1 MERDDLRR
9 DVLRGVRDGFPI
21 GLGYFAVAFSLGI
34 TAKHAGLSP
43 VQGFLASILN
53 HASAGEYALFSLI
66 AANAAY
72 WESAMVSCI
81 ANARYLLMS
90 AALSQRFSPDTAF
103 LHRVFVGFG
112 ITDEIFGLGVAHR
125 GWISPPYLYS
135 AFLLADV
142 FWASGTATGIV
153 AGSILPASAVSALS
167 VAIYGMFL
175 AIIIPPMREDRVV
188 AVLVPVSFACSFA
201 CSVLPVMR
209 TLSSGFQT
217 ILLTVVIA
225 ALAAAF
231 FPVKEIEGGE
241 AA

>member
-1 MERDDLRR
+1 MERDGLRR
-9 DVLRGVRDGFPI
+9 SILHGVRDGFPI

-43 VQGFLASILN
+43 AQGFLASFLN

-72 WESAMVSCI
+72 WEVAMVICI

-112 ITDEIFGLGVAHR
+112 ITDEIFGLGIAR
-125 GWISPPYLYS
+125 KSWISPPYLYS
-135 AFLLADV
+135 AFLLADLL
-142 FWASGTATGIV
+142 WSSGTAAGIV
-153 AGSILPASAVSALS
+153 AGSALPANVVSALS

-188 AVLVPVSFACSFA
+188 AALVPVSFACSFA
-201 CSVLPVMR
+201 FSVLPVLK

-217 ILLTVVIA
+217 IILTVTIS

-231 FPVKEIEGGE
+231 FPVKDVEGGE
-241 AA
+241 TA

>member
-1 MERDDLRR
+1 MERDKLRR
-9 DVLRGVRDGFPI
+9 DILRGVRDGFPI

-43 VQGFLASILN
+43 AQGFLASILN

-72 WESAMVSCI
+72 WETALVICI
-81 ANARYLLMS
+81 TNARYLLMS
-90 AALSQRFSPDTAF
+90 AALSQRFSPGTAF
-103 LHRVFVGFG
+103 FHRILVGFG
-112 ITDEIFGLGVAHR
+112 ITDEIFGLGIAGR
-125 GWISPPYLYS
+125 EWISPPYLYS

-153 AGSILPASAVSALS
+153 AGNALPANAVSALS

-175 AIIIPPMREDRVV
+175 AIIIPPARENRVV
-188 AVLVPVSFACSFA
+188 AALVLISFACSFA
-201 CSVLPVMR
+201 FSALPVLAA
-209 TLSSGFQT
+209 LSSGFQT
-217 ILLTVVIA
+217 ILLTVAIS
-225 ALAAAF
+225 ALAAAL
-231 FPVKEIEGGE
+231 FPVNDAEEGE

>member
-1 MERDDLRR
+1 MEQDDLRR
-9 DVLRGVRDGFPI
+9 TILRGLRDGFPI

-43 VQGFLASILN
+43 AQGFLASFLN

-72 WESAMVSCI
+72 WETAMVICI
-81 ANARYLLMS
+81 TNARYLLMS
-90 AALSQRFSPDTAF
+90 AALSQRFSSDTSF
-103 LHRVFVGFG
+103 FHRFFVGFG
-112 ITDEIFGLGVAHR
+112 ITDEIFGIGIAQK

-142 FWASGTATGIV
+142 LWASGTATGIV
-153 AGSILPASAVSALS
+153 AGNALPANVVSALS

-175 AIIIPPMREDRVV
+175 AIIVPPMRKDRVV
-188 AVLVPVSFACSFA
+188 AALVPISFACSFA
-201 CSVLPVMR
+201 FSVLPILR
-209 TLSSGFQT
+209 TLSSGFQI
-217 ILLTVVIA
+217 ILLTVAIS

-231 FPVKEIEGGE
+231 FPVKDMEGGE

>member
-1 MERDDLRR
+1 MERDGLRR
-9 DVLRGVRDGFPI
+9 DILRGVRDGFPI

-43 VQGFLASILN
+43 AQGFLASFLN

-72 WESAMVSCI
+72 WEVAVVICI
-81 ANARYLLMS
+81 TNARYLLMS
-90 AALSQRFSPDTAF
+90 AALSQRVSPGTAF
-103 LHRVFVGFG
+103 FHRILVGFG
-112 ITDEIFGLGVAHR
+112 ITDEIFGLGVAHK

-135 AFLLADV
+135 AFLLAAV
-142 FWASGTATGIV
+142 FWSSGTASGIV
-153 AGSILPASAVSALS
+153 AGNLLPANAVSALS

-188 AVLVPVSFACSFA
+188 AALVPISFACSFA
-201 CSVLPVMR
+201 FSVLPVLK

-225 ALAAAF
+225 AGAAAL
-231 FPVKEIEGGE
+231 FPVKDAEGGE